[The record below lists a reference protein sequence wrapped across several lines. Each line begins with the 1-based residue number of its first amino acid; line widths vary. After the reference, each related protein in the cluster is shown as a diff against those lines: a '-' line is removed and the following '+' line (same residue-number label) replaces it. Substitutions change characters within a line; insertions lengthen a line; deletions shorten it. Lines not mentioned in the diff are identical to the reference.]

1 MKNRDLVA
9 AKRAKRDE
17 FYTSREDIERELVH
31 YASHFRDKVVYCNCD
46 DPDSSEFWKFF
57 QRNFSEWGLK
67 RLIASLY

>member
-31 YASHFRDKVVYCNCD
+31 YQKV
-46 DPDSSEFWKFF
+46 
-57 QRNFSEWGLK
+57 
-67 RLIASLY
+67 A